1 MAPSK
6 RNRIPKL
13 SGRPEPG
20 KGKYYAA
27 YRGPNGK
34 PKRKRF
40 SKDRKESER
49 LYRRWVVANY
59 DPDVRI
65 VLGHRAA
72 YKGGLPR
79 SDAQQSLPYVA
90 NALIQHEKGRVRED
104 GGRRA
109 RGTISLRAFEDN
121 RKQVDNILDWCEQ
134 RFGPER
140 LRHESLATLV
150 TETDYEA
157 MMVTFSK
164 RFSTSQVNKH
174 RQRFWAIV
182 RMGRRRPFEIRF
194 PFGPEDVQLFGG
206 TETRKERDIPTVA
219 MIRKLLAKASD
230 RERLWIWMGL
240 GLGFGND
247 DLARSR
253 RCNFDED
260 SYDMRRGKT
269 GVERY
274 GEMCP
279 MVWAHL
285 QRYLEK
291 NPREPGELLFVTGNG
306 LPVVWQRA
314 KTADEMQNGTTT
326 RKPTVTPYKRCDTV
340 WQAFR
345 RLKNRAGLEDWNGT
359 FYLWRHLGATA
370 YGAREGV
377 GINQVRTFLGH
388 GKSDVADA
396 YMKPLK
402 PAVKKLVEWVNE
414 MLDADDLDAWRED

>member
-1 MAPSK
+1 MPS
-6 RNRIPKL
+6 RERIRIPKL
-13 SGRPEPG
+13 SDKPEPG

-34 PKRKRF
+34 AKRKRF

-49 LYRRWVVANY
+49 LHRRWIVATY
-59 DPDVRI
+59 DPDVEI
-65 VLGHRAA
+65 VLGNGAA
-72 YKGGLPR
+72 GKGR
-79 SDAQQSLPYVA
+79 SEKSGAHHSLPYIA
-90 NALIQHEKGRVRED
+90 NALIQHERGRVRED

-109 RGTISLRAFEDN
+109 GGTISLRVFEDN
-121 RKQVDNILDWCEQ
+121 RKQVDNILEWCEQ

-140 LRHESLATLV
+140 LRYESLATLV
-150 TETDYEA
+150 SETDYEA
-157 MMVTFSK
+157 MMIAFSK
-164 RFSTSQVNKH
+164 RFSRSQLNKH

-182 RMGRRRPFEIRF
+182 RMARRRPFQVGF
-194 PFGPEDVQLFGG
+194 PFGPGDVQVFGG
-206 TETRKERDIPTVA
+206 FETRKEWEIPTVA
-219 MIRKLLAKASD
+219 MIRSLLTEASD

-247 DLARSR
+247 DLARAR
-253 RCNFDED
+253 PYHFDED
-260 SYDMRRGKT
+260 SYDMRRGKN

-274 GEMCP
+274 GEMRP

-285 QRYLEK
+285 RHYLES
-291 NPREPGELLFVTGNG
+291 NPREPDDLLFVTRNG
-306 LPVVWQRA
+306 LPVVWQKA
-314 KTADEMQNGTTT
+314 KTDDEIRNGTAT

-370 YGAREGV
+370 YGSRKGV

-388 GKSDVADA
+388 GKTDVADA
-396 YMKPLK
+396 YMKPLQ
-402 PAVKKLVEWVNE
+402 PAVKKVVEWVNE
-414 MLDADDLDAWRED
+414 MLDADDLDAWREG